1 MIDLKQAVL
10 ECRSQILMDLD
21 ADAFRWTDVLMV
33 RAANWAILEMLN
45 LKPILKF
52 TAPNAY
58 VEADAFLIPENA
70 LNEGG
75 NFEVQL
81 PAKYRE
87 AFVHGMAARCFG
99 GDANNQ
105 ADATRMAYEQQRFME
120 LMKF

>member
-1 MIDLKQAVL
+1 
-10 ECRSQILMDLD
+10 
-21 ADAFRWTDVLMV
+21 MV
-33 RAANWAILEMLN
+33 RAANWAILEMLR

-58 VEADAFLIPENA
+58 EDESAFLIPEDA
-70 LNEGG
+70 LKGEDPV
-75 NFEVQL
+75 EVKI
-81 PAKYRE
+81 PSKYRE

>member
-21 ADAFRWTDVLMV
+21 ADAFRWPNVLMV
-33 RAANWAILEMLN
+33 RAANWAILEMLS

-58 VEADAFLIPENA
+58 VEESTFLIPEDA
-70 LNEGG
+70 LEREVP
-75 NFEVQL
+75 FEVQL
-81 PAKYRE
+81 PGRYRE
-87 AFVHGMAARCFG
+87 AFVHGMASRCFG

-105 ADATRMAYEQQRFME
+105 TDAARMAYEQQRFIE